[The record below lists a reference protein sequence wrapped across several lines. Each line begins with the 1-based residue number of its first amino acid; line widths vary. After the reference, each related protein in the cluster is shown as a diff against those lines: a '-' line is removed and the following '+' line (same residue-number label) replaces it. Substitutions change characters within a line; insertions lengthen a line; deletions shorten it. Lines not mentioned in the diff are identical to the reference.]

1 MEEIIYFEENPK
13 RHGVIRFVKNYR
25 RGNWFRKE
33 RIEYCLTSTD
43 SLSFN
48 DQADIDKACARI
60 KKDYPDAKISHDT
73 FSAFSKKYD
82 LHRFWVIAHWENK
95 VKMYYDGSD
104 GHGKATYTTD
114 MDSVRMMLSYRSA
127 RETLLTIQQTTRDRV
142 WVMPVYL
149 NLVNE
154 LLTPVMMITCTTK
167 RSKQET
173 KYLARVEGNR
183 LRLVNTS
190 DAAQKFAY
198 EAVLTMYE
206 HLVTHNKNFMYAV
219 LPVFKDNVHCRNIE
233 NYMREKKISR
243 MVVMD
248 LQLKFLNRKEKKY
261 ENN

>member
-1 MEEIIYFEENPK
+1 MNKDMEKIVYFEENPE

-25 RGNWFRKE
+25 RGSWFRKE

-43 SLSFN
+43 GFTFN
-48 DQADIDKACARI
+48 DKETIDKVCARI
-60 KKDYPDAKISHDT
+60 KKDYPKAKISHEAYD
-73 FSAFSKKYD
+73 AFSEKYA
-82 LHRFWVIAHWENK
+82 LHRFWVIARWSK
-95 VKMYYDGSD
+95 TVKEFYDGND
-104 GHGKATYTTD
+104 GHGKATYTSD
-114 MDSVRMMLSYRSA
+114 LESVRMQLSYSSA
-127 RETLLTIQQTTRDRV
+127 KETLRTIQQTTRDRV
-142 WVMPVYL
+142 WVMPIYL
-149 NLVNE
+149 NLINE

-167 RSKQET
+167 RGKQET

-183 LRLVNTS
+183 LRLVVTS

-233 NYMREKKISR
+233 SYMREKKVSR

-248 LQLKFLNRKEKKY
+248 LQLRFLNR
-261 ENN
+261 